1 MIAADPNRNARDHA
15 EREKETQTPN
25 LQQPSAWTEPTTFCI
40 PGETHTERERGGG
53 ARVEQ
58 RRLPSRQLTASLTLA
73 STSQKRTAAAVVAA
87 AAVAVVAVAAVAAAA
102 AATAAAMAAPDLEV
116 KMSAVIEA
124 FNNVMEE
131 SEKLPEDKK
140 LSSVDGIKYPSL
152 LQADTLKLLPG
163 FVARPD
169 DVLLVTYPK
178 SGCNWV
184 SRLLQNMLYMA
195 HPALEEAMKG
205 HAHLPLLEFGPPGK
219 IKDLDAAPSP
229 RLFVT
234 HLSDLVP
241 KGFFQCGCKVV
252 LVFREPKD
260 TAVSFYHF
268 YNNNPGLPSVGSWE
282 EFFRM
287 FMEGDVAWGSY
298 FDHVKFWS
306 KCWEDKNILTST
318 YEELKADLPGELQ
331 KMSTFLGLGLSGE
344 QISTVAVNGTFS
356 AMKAKAE
363 ADNLKFG
370 KVVFRKGEV
379 GDWKNYFSEEQ
390 SAELDASYAESLA
403 GTSLATRLNY

>member
-1 MIAADPNRNARDHA
+1 
-15 EREKETQTPN
+15 
-25 LQQPSAWTEPTTFCI
+25 
-40 PGETHTERERGGG
+40 
-53 ARVEQ
+53 
-58 RRLPSRQLTASLTLA
+58 
-73 STSQKRTAAAVVAA
+73 
-87 AAVAVVAVAAVAAAA
+87 
-102 AATAAAMAAPDLEV
+102 MAAQHLEV
-116 KMSAVIEA
+116 KTSAVIEA
-124 FNNVMEE
+124 FNNVLEE

-140 LSSVDGIKYPSL
+140 LSVVDGIKYPRL

-163 FVARPD
+163 FAARPD
-169 DVLLVTYPK
+169 DILLVTYPK

-184 SRLLQNMLYMA
+184 SRLLQSMLYLA
-195 HPALEEAMKG
+195 HPALEEAMKENI
-205 HAHLPLLEFGPPGK
+205 HLPLLEFGPPGK
-219 IKDLDAAPSP
+219 MKDLDAAPSP

-234 HLSDLVP
+234 HLSDLIP
-241 KGFFQCGCKVV
+241 KGFFECGCKVV

-268 YNNNPGLPSVGSWE
+268 YNNNPGLPSVGSWD

-298 FDHVKFWS
+298 FDHVKYWS
-306 KCWEDKNILTST
+306 KRWEDKNILTST

-344 QISTVAVNGTFS
+344 QISDVADNGTFS

-379 GDWKNYFSEEQ
+379 GDWNNHFSEEQ
-390 SAELDASYAESLA
+390 RVELEAKYVETLV